1 VLRIARFPYVAM
13 MPRINDSLKFQAWHE
28 QKAAY
33 LKAGSLWECELQE
46 VRVGFGHGKEGEG
59 ADIPVYVRVPKTR
72 VAAAATTTEGGQGK
86 SPVVVLMTGLDG
98 YRPDNTVRCEE
109 FLKRG
114 W

>member
-1 VLRIARFPYVAM
+1 LA
-13 MPRINDSLKFQAWHE
+13 
-28 QKAAY
+28 
-33 LKAGSLWECELQE
+33 QE
-46 VRVGFGHGKEGEG
+46 GGGG
-59 ADIPVYVRVPKTR
+59 AEIPVYVRVPKK
-72 VAAAATTTEGGQGK
+72 TEITAGGDGK